1 MPDDVP
7 VMHTRL
13 HCLQIER
20 LAVLAQQG
28 KETQEA
34 YNRLQQQREQ
44 EQQQLREQQQQQGSQ
59 AGSEEDVDRGEV
71 EPVMGPSGLLVGF
84 VRASPVKVPRRL
96 LQSMSGIVSSSLNSW
111 GDAGAGAMGAGER
124 TAGARRSYSMDVA
137 TVLSLGLGAGQGAP
151 MEAVPG
157 SPTPTLAGG
166 TAGGTGGGTAEAGD
180 AQAAPP
186 SPAHFGRDLHH
197 DADAFGSFLS
207 APRAVTDRTASNR
220 FNRTSDGYLSYCT
233 DVEAL
238 EKQVGSCGMWA
249 LVAFSCI
256 VCSGMACVWVRP
268 ALYGL

>member
-1 MPDDVP
+1 M
-7 VMHTRL
+7 
-13 HCLQIER
+13 HCLQIEH

-28 KETQEA
+28 KEAQEA

-44 EQQQLREQQQQQGSQ
+44 EQQQLREQQQQQGSR

-111 GDAGAGAMGAGER
+111 GNAGGGDEGGGAKAGAQ
-124 TAGARRSYSMDVA
+124 RSHSMDVA
-137 TVLSLGLGAGQGAP
+137 TVLSLGLGVGQGAP

-166 TAGGTGGGTAEAGD
+166 TAGGSGGATAEAGD
-180 AQAAPP
+180 AQATPP

-207 APRAVTDRTASNR
+207 APRAVTDRTAFNR

-238 EKQVGSCGMWA
+238 EKQVGSCR
-249 LVAFSCI
+249 I
-256 VCSGMACVWVRP
+256 
-268 ALYGL
+268 